1 MSRKMETAESI
12 TIRKSS
18 AKFTHGDL
26 LRKALVWVINDRMFA
41 NVRMHGHTRW
51 NPKQI
56 VILAVLWVWSD
67 KSTLVRAFI
76 HARRL
81 SLAMFGSVGVTTYQG
96 LMGAL
101 KRWSTV
107 LLPKTQKRLQD
118 LMEDVADEH
127 WRIGLWVPLAV
138 DGSRVSTPRTKSNE
152 KAFSAKNY
160 GKGREAKSRRSWKNK
175 KRRTQKR
182 PAQVKPQMW
191 ITLIWH
197 MGLKM
202 PWTWKTGA
210 SNSSERHHLMEMLQ
224 TETFPENTLFCG
236 DAGFVGYELWNSILD
251 AGHNFLMRVGANVR
265 LLTDLECIRQRDG
278 IVCVWP
284 NSAVRAKQPPIV
296 LRLIQVQNERGTM
309 SLVTNV
315 LSQHQ
320 LSNSRIARLYS
331 KRWGIELQF
340 RSFKQMFGRGLLH
353 SRTSECSYVEMDWSL
368 AGLWMVQ
375 LFAVKEQIRVDRPP
389 DSSSVSLSLAV
400 IQNAM
405 DMYNEDALNG
415 RVLNRELSN
424 AVKDEYVR
432 VSSKTARYKP
442 NKKHKPS
449 VAQPVLLKATDKQ
462 KEACREILQTL

>member
-1 MSRKMETAESI
+1 ME
-12 TIRKSS
+12 
-18 AKFTHGDL
+18 
-26 LRKALVWVINDRMFA
+26 V
-41 NVRMHGHTRW
+41 
-51 NPKQI
+51 
-56 VILAVLWVWSD
+56 
-67 KSTLVRAFI
+67 
-76 HARRL
+76 
-81 SLAMFGSVGVTTYQG
+81 
-96 LMGAL
+96 
-101 KRWSTV
+101 
-107 LLPKTQKRLQD
+107 
-118 LMEDVADEH
+118 
-127 WRIGLWVPLAV
+127 
-138 DGSRVSTPRTKSNE
+138 
-152 KAFSAKNY
+152 
-160 GKGREAKSRRSWKNK
+160 
-175 KRRTQKR
+175 
-182 PAQVKPQMW
+182 
-191 ITLIWH
+191 
-197 MGLKM
+197 
-202 PWTWKTGA
+202 
-210 SNSSERHHLMEMLQ
+210 LQ

-315 LSQHQ
+315 LSQRQ

-331 KRWGIELQF
+331 MRWGIELQF

-405 DMYNEDALNG
+405 DMCNEDALNG
-415 RVLNRELSN
+415 RVLNHELSN

-442 NKKHKPS
+442 NKKNKPS
-449 VAQPVLLKATDKQ
+449 VTQPVLLKATDKQ
-462 KEACREILQTL
+462 KEACREIQQTL

>member
-1 MSRKMETAESI
+1 MSRKTESAESV
-12 TIRKSS
+12 TIRKTS

-26 LRKALVWVINDRMFA
+26 LRKALTWAVNDRMFA
-41 NVRMHGHTRW
+41 NVRLHGNTRW

-81 SLAMFGSVGVTTYQG
+81 SLAMFGNVGVTTYQG
-96 LMGAL
+96 L
-101 KRWSTV
+101 
-107 LLPKTQKRLQD
+107 
-118 LMEDVADEH
+118 
-127 WRIGLWVPLAV
+127 
-138 DGSRVSTPRTKSNE
+138 
-152 KAFSAKNY
+152 
-160 GKGREAKSRRSWKNK
+160 
-175 KRRTQKR
+175 
-182 PAQVKPQMW
+182 KPQMW

-202 PWTWKTGA
+202 PWTGKTGA
-210 SNSSERHHLMEMLQ
+210 SNSSERHHLMEMLK

-284 NSAVRAKQPPIV
+284 NAAVRAKQPPIV

-315 LSQHQ
+315 LSQRQ
-320 LSNSRIARLYS
+320 LSNSRIARGYAM
-331 KRWGIELQF
+331 RWGIELQF

-405 DMYNEDALNG
+405 DMCNEDALNG

-462 KEACREILQTL
+462 KEACREIQQTL

>member
-1 MSRKMETAESI
+1 MWCADGKHFSPERSLAMSRKTESAESV
-12 TIRKSS
+12 TIRKTS

-26 LRKALVWVINDRMFA
+26 LRKALTWAVNDRMFA
-41 NVRMHGHTRW
+41 NVRLHGNTRW

-81 SLAMFGSVGVTTYQG
+81 SLAMFGNVGVTTYQG
-96 LMGAL
+96 L
-101 KRWSTV
+101 
-107 LLPKTQKRLQD
+107 
-118 LMEDVADEH
+118 
-127 WRIGLWVPLAV
+127 
-138 DGSRVSTPRTKSNE
+138 
-152 KAFSAKNY
+152 
-160 GKGREAKSRRSWKNK
+160 
-175 KRRTQKR
+175 
-182 PAQVKPQMW
+182 KPQMW

-210 SNSSERHHLMEMLQ
+210 SNSSERHHLMEMLK

-284 NSAVRAKQPPIV
+284 NAAVRAKQPPIV

-315 LSQHQ
+315 LSQRQ
-320 LSNSRIARLYS
+320 LSNSRIARLYAM
-331 KRWGIELQF
+331 RWGIELQF

-375 LFAVKEQIRVDRPP
+375 RFTVKEQIRVDRPP

-405 DMYNEDALNG
+405 DMCNEDALNG

-462 KEACREILQTL
+462 KEACREIQQTL

>member
-1 MSRKMETAESI
+1 MSRKTESAESV
-12 TIRKSS
+12 TIRKTS

-26 LRKALVWVINDRMFA
+26 LRKALTWAVNDRMFA
-41 NVRMHGHTRW
+41 NVRLHGNTRW

-81 SLAMFGSVGVTTYQG
+81 SLAMFGNVGVTTYQG
-96 LMGAL
+96 L
-101 KRWSTV
+101 
-107 LLPKTQKRLQD
+107 
-118 LMEDVADEH
+118 
-127 WRIGLWVPLAV
+127 
-138 DGSRVSTPRTKSNE
+138 
-152 KAFSAKNY
+152 
-160 GKGREAKSRRSWKNK
+160 
-175 KRRTQKR
+175 
-182 PAQVKPQMW
+182 KPQMW

-210 SNSSERHHLMEMLQ
+210 SNSSERHHLMEMLK

-284 NSAVRAKQPPIV
+284 NAAVRAKQPPIV

-315 LSQHQ
+315 LSQRQ
-320 LSNSRIARLYS
+320 LSNSRIARLYAM
-331 KRWGIELQF
+331 RWGIELQF

-405 DMYNEDALNG
+405 DMCNEDALNG

-462 KEACREILQTL
+462 KEACREIQQTL